1 MEKDRSSRKTA
12 ALVLLA
18 AMAMTLSFVEI
29 PLIQSAPWLQYD
41 PSGAVSALVSLLF
54 GPWVGA
60 AVAVCSWTPHLVADP
75 LGAFMNIMSASSLA
89 LTVSAAR
96 GKSDAPLRLA
106 AACLAAVAASAAISI
121 CLNFVVTPVYLG
133 VSYDYVA
140 ATVMPSLL
148 PFNIVKSSVN
158 VTLAAVASVK
168 IKDLLDKRSRRERD

>member
-41 PSGAVSALVSLLF
+41 PSGAVSALVSLLI
-54 GPWVGA
+54 GPWVG
-60 AVAVCSWTPHLVADP
+60 VAVCSWIPHLVADP